1 MQGFQPARIAAT
13 LAKTINARNFTAAD
27 IARDALAIF
36 EAQQKALK
44 ATKNKGS
51 AAPMAKEAAE
61 IAARYGI
68 VVVRGDGGTLDLR
81 MAKCARTGA
90 GRHTI
95 RSK

>member
-1 MQGFQPARIAAT
+1 MQNFQPARIAAT
-13 LAKTINARNFTAAD
+13 LAKTINARSYTAAD

-51 AAPMAKEAAE
+51 VAQMAKEAAE

-68 VVVRGDGGTLDLR
+68 VVVRGDGALDLR
-81 MAKCARTGA
+81 TAKCARTGA
-90 GRHTI
+90 GRHTT
-95 RSK
+95 RAK